1 MISHKQSPRIVIIG
15 MGPCG
20 LGAAWR
26 LQELGFNNY
35 KIFDQSFH
43 AGGLASSY
51 IDENGFIWDVGSHVE
66 FSHYSYFDDVLQQL
80 IPPNEWVQHER
91 STWIWMKERF
101 IPYPFQNNLRYL
113 PETDLRRC
121 IDGLKAV
128 QQNFRDSKN
137 FLDWIHNTFGEGI
150 ADLFMIPYNRKVWA
164 FPPEELCFE
173 WIDERVA
180 TPDLAKILQ
189 NILLEKDDI
198 SWGPNYKF
206 LFPLKGSTGEIW
218 KRLHAKLDPSKSFFG
233 YQLTHVALSDH
244 FITFENGTGES
255 YDVLISTMPLDRFLS
270 VSDFQ
275 DGPVIAQVFKH
286 SSTHIVGIGIKGNVP
301 IHLKGKSWIYFPED
315 EFPFYRVTVFSNYS
329 PFNVPDS
336 TRYWS
341 LMTEIAESPV
351 RPVNASTIF
360 ETVIEGMMRCSLI
373 SLSDQ
378 IVSTWYHYEPYG
390 YPTPFLLRNGC
401 VVM

>member
-26 LQELGFNNY
+26 LQELGYNNY

-66 FSHYSYFDDVLQQL
+66 FSHYSYFDDVLEQL

-91 STWIWMKERF
+91 STWIWMKDRF

-121 IDGLKAV
+121 IDGLKSAK
-128 QQNFRDSKN
+128 QNFRDSKN
-137 FLDWIHNTFGEGI
+137 FLDWIYNTFGEGI

-173 WIDERVA
+173 WIEERVA
-180 TPDLAKILQ
+180 APDLAKILQ
-189 NILLEKDDI
+189 NILLERDDI
-198 SWGPNYKF
+198 SWGPNHNF

-275 DGPVIAQVFKH
+275 DGPVIAQLFKH
-286 SSTHIVGIGIKGNVP
+286 SSTHIVGIGLEGNVP
-301 IHLKGKSWIYFPED
+301 IHLKGKSWIYFPEQ

-329 PFNVPDS
+329 PFNVPD
-336 TRYWS
+336 
-341 LMTEIAESPV
+341 
-351 RPVNASTIF
+351 
-360 ETVIEGMMRCSLI
+360 
-373 SLSDQ
+373 
-378 IVSTWYHYEPYG
+378 
-390 YPTPFLLRNGC
+390 
-401 VVM
+401 